1 MVTNYVTDVL
11 PGWAKVPWVVWP
23 VFVVSVAVAAVLAVI
38 GRRLDGGGPGPV
50 RLVPLERVLAGGT
63 ESLSA
68 PPRRRARARAGR

>member
-11 PGWAKVPWVVWP
+11 PSWAKDPWVVWP
-23 VFVVSVAVAAVLAVI
+23 VFVASVALAAVLAVV

-50 RLVPLERVLAGGT
+50 MERVLIGGT

-68 PPRRRARARAGR
+68 P